1 MMDMTVYA
9 SERNDSV
16 FSAADGREAGVT
28 VPAAEG
34 GFSSVSEMHA
44 PLTDSLTGISMES
57 AGSEALEGEVSGS
70 SLRFCCSE
78 WMTQLC
84 HQW

>member
-9 SERNDSV
+9 SGRNDSV

-28 VPAAEG
+28 VPVTEDESA
-34 GFSSVSEMHA
+34 SVLEMHA

-57 AGSEALEGEVSGS
+57 AGSEAVEEKYQV
-70 SLRFCCSE
+70 RR
-78 WMTQLC
+78 
-84 HQW
+84 